1 MSVAEITK
9 QIADAS
15 AALTKAYED
24 LNKEHVKQADI
35 IAKAYAQQVYELKV
49 RLQIAQAK
57 EDFVGSEEEEG
68 WLPSVRERSQP
79 PHSPM
84 RERSPSPV
92 EYEAEAEDETQY
104 DPCYHCGHHFSLC
117 VCGEEEEA
125 AAVAEA
131 DRRAAVVEADR
142 RARLEEEANHQEAW
156 GGEEPNHREGTKLK
170 WVSSTNPET
179 YSVAIVKKDGILE
192 VKRVTDGGGHCHD
205 HTTCECVPCSEIRLS
220 ERLGAPMPSWLRGAP
235 LLKTFFATEADWLNS
250 LPDGG
255 RRGSLQTTVPAISA
269 RKLKKL
275 CCTPLSGETD
285 ALKLKELQERFS
297 GATMVISA
305 GKKLLEVEHVYYDM
319 PTYPENWRHQIY
331 SKRLEKA
338 VFHFTDL
345 GESSRSNGK
354 PQLMAEWKGLY
365 IDLSH
370 LF

>member
-125 AAVAEA
+125 AA
-131 DRRAAVVEADR
+131 
-142 RARLEEEANHQEAW
+142 
-156 GGEEPNHREGTKLK
+156 
-170 WVSSTNPET
+170 
-179 YSVAIVKKDGILE
+179 
-192 VKRVTDGGGHCHD
+192 
-205 HTTCECVPCSEIRLS
+205 
-220 ERLGAPMPSWLRGAP
+220 
-235 LLKTFFATEADWLNS
+235 
-250 LPDGG
+250 
-255 RRGSLQTTVPAISA
+255 
-269 RKLKKL
+269 
-275 CCTPLSGETD
+275 
-285 ALKLKELQERFS
+285 
-297 GATMVISA
+297 
-305 GKKLLEVEHVYYDM
+305 
-319 PTYPENWRHQIY
+319 
-331 SKRLEKA
+331 
-338 VFHFTDL
+338 
-345 GESSRSNGK
+345 
-354 PQLMAEWKGLY
+354 
-365 IDLSH
+365 
-370 LF
+370 